1 MKCLSVGAE
10 WVHEDTEKYT
20 DGRTD
25 ITKTLVVFRNSE
37 NAPIN
42 EWRREGKQKVLKLGV
57 GRELNSKPR
66 TFIGFQNNEYLE
78 YMKN

>member
-42 EWRREGKQKVLKLGV
+42 EWRREGKQKI
-57 GRELNSKPR
+57 P
-66 TFIGFQNNEYLE
+66 
-78 YMKN
+78 